1 MRPAR
6 SALRFG
12 RVSGRLRHTLSAR
25 AQNSVLERAVR
36 YGVGQTA
43 ASPGMAPIARA
54 AQVRRDSQGLMAITT
69 WSARTN
75 DSDNNT
81 RKLRSRD
88 QPLLPQGVSTK
99 APRIAPSAL
108 PQPLA
113 RVMARPSSRLALSR
127 QSPPIRERVAE
138 GSVLQGARWIDP
150 SEEPSVPT
158 MEIVSSASM
167 TVVGRRVRSQVEP
180 ISGSP
185 LMSPSSVWTQ
195 RQFAPSDGES
205 NPYPN
210 TSGFDWN
217 SRDGGPFTSRW
228 PSAVQTVG
236 LPSPGTAPDPV
247 DSTNGERATV
257 GAIHLDGNALGQWIT
272 RHLERTLSQPN
283 RGPSGVDPRV
293 IPTWGPLSASY

>member
-1 MRPAR
+1 M
-6 SALRFG
+6 
-12 RVSGRLRHTLSAR
+12 
-25 AQNSVLERAVR
+25 R

-54 AQVRRDSQGLMAITT
+54 AQVRRDRQGLLAIATR
-69 WSARTN
+69 SARTN

-88 QPLLPQGVSTK
+88 QPLPPRGVSTK

-113 RVMARPSSRLALSR
+113 RVMAPPPSQPALSR

-138 GSVLQGARWIDP
+138 GRVLRGARWIDP

-158 MEIVSSASM
+158 MGIVSSAPM
-167 TVVGRRVRSQVEP
+167 TVVGRRVRSQVGP
-180 ISGSP
+180 TSSSR

-210 TSGFDWN
+210 STGFDRN
-217 SRDGGPFTSRW
+217 SWDGGPFSSRW
-228 PSAVQTVG
+228 PSAGQTVG
-236 LPSPGTAPDPV
+236 LLSPGAAPDPV
-247 DSTNGERATV
+247 EPMNGERATV